1 MYKDM
6 QSIGNIQK
14 NFDKTL
20 RKKNIV
26 GGVTLPNFKTC
37 NKTSVNEN
45 KASGGD
51 EILVELF
58 QILKMMQ

>member
-1 MYKDM
+1 M
-6 QSIGNIQK
+6 QSIRNIQK

-26 GGVTLPNFKTC
+26 GGATLPNF
-37 NKTSVNEN
+37 KTSVNEN

-51 EILVELF
+51 EITVELF